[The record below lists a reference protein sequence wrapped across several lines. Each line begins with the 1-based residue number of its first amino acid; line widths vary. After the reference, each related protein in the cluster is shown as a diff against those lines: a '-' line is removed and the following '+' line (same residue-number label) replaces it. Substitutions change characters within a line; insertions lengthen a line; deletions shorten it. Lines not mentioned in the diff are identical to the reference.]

1 MLNRRSLRVKV
12 MQSLFALQQCK
23 EANYQLCLEKITEA
37 FQPDLNSMEVQ
48 DKPLL
53 NVQKKSATKLF
64 EKAFADGNSK
74 VESEDPKVDKVVND
88 CFHFYHT
95 QSKKDTSFFLKNL
108 ISEVERIYDNYIAI
122 LSLPVAFARVAEA
135 DKKVSHKNFLANTYI
150 QALGRHEE

>member
-1 MLNRRSLRVKV
+1 

-23 EANYQLCLEKITEA
+23 EANHQLCIDKINEA

-48 DKPLL
+48 DKTLL
-53 NVQKKSATKLF
+53 AAQRKNATKLF
-64 EKAFADGNSK
+64 EKAFAKGESLI
-74 VESEDPKVDKVVND
+74 ESEDARVQKVVND

-108 ISEVERIYDNYIAI
+108 VSEVERIYDHYIAI

-135 DKKVSHKNFLANTYI
+135 DKKVSHKNFLSNS
-150 QALGRHEE
+150 